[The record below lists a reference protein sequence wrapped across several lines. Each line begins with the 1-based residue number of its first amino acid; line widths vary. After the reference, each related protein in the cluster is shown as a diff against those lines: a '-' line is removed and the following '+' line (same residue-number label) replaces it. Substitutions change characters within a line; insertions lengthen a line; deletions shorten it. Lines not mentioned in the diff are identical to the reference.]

1 MAQDIDGLV
10 GATPQ
15 LYDTS
20 HRVMASSMSAQLV
33 TSAVGVLPRVATS
46 RPMSNGVCLK
56 PRARRTSVH
65 RVRASGPS
73 DERSDV
79 SGALA
84 VADTQA
90 GSAEPLRDASGN
102 LCETEFDTTTT
113 TAATMETTPVGDC
126 PYTAV
131 NDALGGILP
140 VKSKVPPGGPA
151 MLDSK
156 VFFKSLLKAGSSP
169 VGMPEAMLEWVD
181 LTGEETVGIKNVV
194 GPLCVSTVDPDIV
207 EYVCHTNAKNYK
219 LRMLPDAFR
228 YVIKNKGITGSDGKY
243 NREHRRM
250 CQKPFMN
257 SFSLEQFSG
266 RVEER
271 VGALLDAWE
280 ENCASNNGA
289 ALAVDIDDH
298 SQRLTLDIVTSLAF
312 AKDFKQVEGINS
324 GLNGGPAPDDSIITK
339 VLDAYNDTS
348 EIMGELF
355 ITPVPILKLQNLL
368 GIGRVRE
375 LKEGYKILEKVGCDY
390 IIEERRQQLK
400 ENAEKGDLQ
409 DYCLLDSL
417 LRATDED
424 GNPLPR
430 DDIWG
435 DVNDIMAAGHRTT
448 ASNLTVN
455 LHHLS
460 RMPEIQSKVADEV
473 KALKGKAPTFKDVQD
488 GKLQYTQRVV
498 KESLRKYAPI
508 NLFPR
513 LVEEVDTLPSGHM
526 VKPGDF
532 ILLSSWAMGRNPRV
546 WRDPDAFNPDRFTDE
561 NLRSNAERLARESA
575 GPNADEETIN
585 LQMERMSRRIAGGRD
600 FTYTPFGSGPRS
612 CIGGTF
618 ALLATTV
625 NLASMVQRFEFSVDP
640 KKDCGF
646 ELPFFYD
653 TTITFPKGAHLL
665 AKPRVTLLGLEAG
678 TLDRGEAVK
687 VEESAAVSR

>member
-1 MAQDIDGLV
+1 MASASSATFASSAAHAAPARRVVL
-10 GATPQ
+10 GAHRRAGVSVPARSARSV
-15 LYDTS
+15 S
-20 HRVMASSMSAQLV
+20 HRL
-33 TSAVGVLPRVATS
+33 
-46 RPMSNGVCLK
+46 
-56 PRARRTSVH
+56 
-65 RVRASGPS
+65 RASGPS
-73 DERSDV
+73 D
-79 SGALA
+79 A
-84 VADTQA
+84 ADARGTA
-90 GSAEPLRDASGN
+90 TVTDASSSEASGSSGERADA
-102 LCETEFDTTTT
+102 CEETFDTTNVS
-113 TAATMETTPVGDC
+113 ASVDEPSSSGDC

-140 VKSKVPPGGPA
+140 TKSKVPPGGPA
-151 MLDSK
+151 MLDSS
-156 VFFKSLLKAGSSP
+156 VFFKSLLKAGTSP
-169 VGMPEAMLEWVD
+169 VGMPEAMLEWVA
-181 LTGEETVGIKNVV
+181 LTGEETIGIKNVV

-228 YVIKNKGITGSDGKY
+228 YVIKNKGITGSDGAY

-257 SFSLEQFSG
+257 AFSLEQFSG

-280 ENCASNNGA
+280 KKCRSAGDA
-289 ALAVDIDDH
+289 PLAVDVDDH

-312 AKDFKQVEGINS
+312 NKDFKQVEGIDAA
-324 GLNGGPAPDDSIITK
+324 LNGGKAPDETIITK

-355 ITPVPILKLQNLL
+355 ITPVPILRLQNFL
-368 GIGRVRE
+368 GLGRVRE
-375 LKEGYKILEKVGCDY
+375 LREGYAILEDVGCNH
-390 IIEERRQQLK
+390 IIEERRAQLE
-400 ENAEKGDLQ
+400 ENARKGDLR

-417 LRATDED
+417 LRATDENGD
-424 GNPLPR
+424 PLPR
-430 DDIWG
+430 DDVWG

-460 RMPEIQSKVADEV
+460 RMPKIQRKVAEEV
-473 KALKGKAPTFKDVQD
+473 ACLNGRAPTFKDVQD
-488 GKLQYTQRVV
+488 GKLPYTQRVV

-513 LVEEVDTLPSGHM
+513 LVEDRDVLPSGHE
-526 VKPGDF
+526 VRPGDF

-546 WRDPDAFNPDRFTDE
+546 WADPDAFDPDRFTDE

-575 GPNADEETIN
+575 GADADEATIAM
-585 LQMERMSRRIAGGRD
+585 QMERMSRRIAGGRD

-640 KKDCGF
+640 EKDPGF

-653 TTITFPKGAHLL
+653 TTITFPSGAHVL
-665 AKPRVTLLGLEAG
+665 ATPRPSRLGAERAAEAPA
-678 TLDRGEAVK
+678 EQP
-687 VEESAAVSR
+687 AAAGAR

>member
-1 MAQDIDGLV
+1 MASASSATFAPSAARAAPARRV
-10 GATPQ
+10 VSGAHRLAGVSVPARSARCV
-15 LYDTS
+15 S
-20 HRVMASSMSAQLV
+20 HRF
-33 TSAVGVLPRVATS
+33 
-46 RPMSNGVCLK
+46 
-56 PRARRTSVH
+56 
-65 RVRASGPS
+65 RASGPS
-73 DERSDV
+73 DAANARGTATVAEESS
-79 SGALA
+79 SGDR
-84 VADTQA
+84 AD
-90 GSAEPLRDASGN
+90 E
-102 LCETEFDTTTT
+102 CEETFDTTN
-113 TAATMETTPVGDC
+113 ASATVEEPSSSGDC

-140 VKSKVPPGGPA
+140 TRSKVPPGGPA
-151 MLDSK
+151 MLDSS
-156 VFFKSLLKAGSSP
+156 VFFKSLLKAGTSP
-169 VGMPEAMLEWVD
+169 VGMPEAMLEWVA

-207 EYVCHTNAKNYK
+207 EYVCHTNAKNYR

-228 YVIKNKGITGSDGKY
+228 YVIKNKGITGSDGAY

-257 SFSLEQFSG
+257 TFSLEQFSG

-280 ENCASNNGA
+280 KKARRDGES
-289 ALAVDIDDH
+289 LAVDIDDH

-312 AKDFKQVEGINS
+312 NKDFKQVEGIDAA
-324 GLNGGPAPDDSIITK
+324 LNGGKAPDETIITK

-355 ITPVPILKLQNLL
+355 ITPVPILKLQNFL
-368 GIGRVRE
+368 GLGRVRE
-375 LKEGYKILEKVGCDY
+375 LREGYAVLEDVGCNH
-390 IIEERRQQLK
+390 IIEERRKQLE
-400 ENAEKGDLQ
+400 ENAKNGDTR

-417 LRATDED
+417 LRATDEN

-430 DDIWG
+430 DDVWG

-460 RMPEIQSKVADEV
+460 RMPEIQRKVAEEV
-473 KALKGKAPTFKDVQD
+473 AALHGRPPTFKDVQD

-513 LVEEVDTLPSGHM
+513 LVEDRDVLPSGHE
-526 VKPGDF
+526 VRPGDF

-546 WRDPDAFNPDRFTDE
+546 WQDPDVFDPDRFTDE
-561 NLRSNAERLARESA
+561 NLRLNAERLARESA
-575 GPNADEETIN
+575 GADADEATIG

-625 NLASMVQRFEFSVDP
+625 NLASMVQRFEFSVDS
-640 KKDCGF
+640 KKDPGF

-653 TTITFPKGAHLL
+653 TTITFPKGAHVL
-665 AKPRVTLLGLEAG
+665 ATPRPTRLGAENVAETAAEHPAAAG
-678 TLDRGEAVK
+678 AR
-687 VEESAAVSR
+687 

>member
-1 MAQDIDGLV
+1 MASASSATFASSAAHAAPARRVVL
-10 GATPQ
+10 GAHRRAGVSVPARSARSV
-15 LYDTS
+15 S
-20 HRVMASSMSAQLV
+20 HRL
-33 TSAVGVLPRVATS
+33 
-46 RPMSNGVCLK
+46 
-56 PRARRTSVH
+56 
-65 RVRASGPS
+65 RASGPS
-73 DERSDV
+73 D
-79 SGALA
+79 A
-84 VADTQA
+84 ADARGTA
-90 GSAEPLRDASGN
+90 TVTDASSSEASGSSGERADA
-102 LCETEFDTTTT
+102 CEETFDTTNVS
-113 TAATMETTPVGDC
+113 ASVDEPSSSGDC

-140 VKSKVPPGGPA
+140 TKSKVPPGGPA
-151 MLDSK
+151 MLDSS
-156 VFFKSLLKAGSSP
+156 VFFKSLLKAGTSP
-169 VGMPEAMLEWVD
+169 VGMPEAMLEWVA
-181 LTGEETVGIKNVV
+181 LTGEETIGIKNVV

-228 YVIKNKGITGSDGKY
+228 YVIKNKGITGSDGAY

-257 SFSLEQFSG
+257 AFSLEQFSG

-280 ENCASNNGA
+280 KKCRSAGDA
-289 ALAVDIDDH
+289 PLAVDVDDH

-312 AKDFKQVEGINS
+312 NKDFKQVEGIDAA
-324 GLNGGPAPDDSIITK
+324 LNGGKAPDETIITK

-355 ITPVPILKLQNLL
+355 ITPVPILRLQNFL
-368 GIGRVRE
+368 GLGRVRE
-375 LKEGYKILEKVGCDY
+375 LREGYAILEDVGCNH
-390 IIEERRQQLK
+390 IIEERRAQLE
-400 ENAEKGDLQ
+400 ENARKGDLR

-417 LRATDED
+417 LRATDENGD
-424 GNPLPR
+424 PLPR
-430 DDIWG
+430 DDVWG

-460 RMPEIQSKVADEV
+460 RMPEIQRKVAEEV
-473 KALKGKAPTFKDVQD
+473 ACLNGRAPTFKDVQD
-488 GKLQYTQRVV
+488 GKLPYTQRVV

-513 LVEEVDTLPSGHM
+513 LVEDRDVLPSGHE
-526 VKPGDF
+526 VRPGDF

-546 WRDPDAFNPDRFTDE
+546 WADPDAFDPDRFTDE

-575 GPNADEETIN
+575 GADADEATIAM
-585 LQMERMSRRIAGGRD
+585 QMERMSRRIAGGRD

-640 KKDCGF
+640 EKDPGF

-653 TTITFPKGAHLL
+653 TTITFPSGAHVL
-665 AKPRVTLLGLEAG
+665 ATPRPSRLGAERAAEAPA
-678 TLDRGEAVK
+678 EQP
-687 VEESAAVSR
+687 AAAGAR

>member
-1 MAQDIDGLV
+1 
-10 GATPQ
+10 
-15 LYDTS
+15 
-20 HRVMASSMSAQLV
+20 
-33 TSAVGVLPRVATS
+33 
-46 RPMSNGVCLK
+46 
-56 PRARRTSVH
+56 
-65 RVRASGPS
+65 
-73 DERSDV
+73 
-79 SGALA
+79 
-84 VADTQA
+84 
-90 GSAEPLRDASGN
+90 
-102 LCETEFDTTTT
+102 
-113 TAATMETTPVGDC
+113 
-126 PYTAV
+126 
-131 NDALGGILP
+131 
-140 VKSKVPPGGPA
+140 
-151 MLDSK
+151 
-156 VFFKSLLKAGSSP
+156 
-169 VGMPEAMLEWVD
+169 
-181 LTGEETVGIKNVV
+181 
-194 GPLCVSTVDPDIV
+194 V

-228 YVIKNKGITGSDGKY
+228 YVIKNKGITGSDGAY

-257 SFSLEQFSG
+257 AFSLEQFSG

-280 ENCASNNGA
+280 KKCRSAGDA
-289 ALAVDIDDH
+289 PLAVDVDDH

-312 AKDFKQVEGINS
+312 NKDFKQVEGIDAA
-324 GLNGGPAPDDSIITK
+324 LNGGKAPDETIITK

-355 ITPVPILKLQNLL
+355 ITPVPILRLQNFL
-368 GIGRVRE
+368 GLGRVRE
-375 LKEGYKILEKVGCDY
+375 LREGYAILEDVGCNH
-390 IIEERRQQLK
+390 IIEERRAQLE
-400 ENAEKGDLQ
+400 ENARKGDLR

-417 LRATDED
+417 LRATDENGD
-424 GNPLPR
+424 PLPR
-430 DDIWG
+430 DDVWG

-460 RMPEIQSKVADEV
+460 RMPEIQRKVAEEV
-473 KALKGKAPTFKDVQD
+473 ACLNGRAPTFKDVQD
-488 GKLQYTQRVV
+488 GKLPYTQRVV

-513 LVEEVDTLPSGHM
+513 LVEDRDVLPSGHE
-526 VKPGDF
+526 VRPGDF

-546 WRDPDAFNPDRFTDE
+546 WADPDAFDPDRFTDE

-575 GPNADEETIN
+575 GADADEATIAM
-585 LQMERMSRRIAGGRD
+585 QMERMSRRIAGGRD

-640 KKDCGF
+640 EKDPGF

-653 TTITFPKGAHLL
+653 TTITFPSGAHVL
-665 AKPRVTLLGLEAG
+665 ATPRPSRLGAERAAEAPA
-678 TLDRGEAVK
+678 EQP
-687 VEESAAVSR
+687 AAAGAR

>member
-1 MAQDIDGLV
+1 MDE
-10 GATPQ
+10 P
-15 LYDTS
+15 
-20 HRVMASSMSAQLV
+20 SSS
-33 TSAVGVLPRVATS
+33 
-46 RPMSNGVCLK
+46 
-56 PRARRTSVH
+56 
-65 RVRASGPS
+65 
-73 DERSDV
+73 
-79 SGALA
+79 
-84 VADTQA
+84 
-90 GSAEPLRDASGN
+90 
-102 LCETEFDTTTT
+102 
-113 TAATMETTPVGDC
+113 GDC

-140 VKSKVPPGGPA
+140 TKSKVPPGGPA
-151 MLDSK
+151 MLDSS
-156 VFFKSLLKAGSSP
+156 VFFKSLLKAGTSP
-169 VGMPEAMLEWVD
+169 VGMPEAMLEWVA
-181 LTGEETVGIKNVV
+181 LTGEETIGIKNVV

-228 YVIKNKGITGSDGKY
+228 YVIKNKGITGSDGAY

-257 SFSLEQFSG
+257 AFSLEQFSG

-280 ENCASNNGA
+280 KKCRSAGDA
-289 ALAVDIDDH
+289 PLAVDVDDH

-312 AKDFKQVEGINS
+312 NKDFKQVEGIDAT
-324 GLNGGPAPDDSIITK
+324 LNGGEIPDETIITK

-355 ITPVPILKLQNLL
+355 ITPVPILRLQNFL
-368 GIGRVRE
+368 GLGRVRE
-375 LKEGYKILEKVGCDY
+375 LREGYAILEDVGCNH
-390 IIEERRQQLK
+390 IIEERRAQLE
-400 ENAEKGDLQ
+400 ENARKGDLR

-417 LRATDED
+417 LRATDENGD
-424 GNPLPR
+424 PLPR
-430 DDIWG
+430 DDVWG

-460 RMPEIQSKVADEV
+460 RMPEIQRKVAEEV
-473 KALKGKAPTFKDVQD
+473 ACLNGRAPTFKDVQD
-488 GKLQYTQRVV
+488 GKLPYTQRVV

-513 LVEEVDTLPSGHM
+513 LVEDRDVLPSGHE
-526 VKPGDF
+526 VRPGDF

-546 WRDPDAFNPDRFTDE
+546 WADPDAFDPDRFTDE
-561 NLRSNAERLARESA
+561 NLRANAERLARESA
-575 GPNADEETIN
+575 GADADEATIAM
-585 LQMERMSRRIAGGRD
+585 QMERMSRRIAGGRD

-640 KKDCGF
+640 EKDPGF

-653 TTITFPKGAHLL
+653 TTITFPSGAHVL
-665 AKPRVTLLGLEAG
+665 ATPRPSRLGAERAAEAPA
-678 TLDRGEAVK
+678 EQP
-687 VEESAAVSR
+687 AAAGVR

>member
-1 MAQDIDGLV
+1 MPARSARSV
-10 GATPQ
+10 
-15 LYDTS
+15 S
-20 HRVMASSMSAQLV
+20 HRL
-33 TSAVGVLPRVATS
+33 
-46 RPMSNGVCLK
+46 
-56 PRARRTSVH
+56 
-65 RVRASGPS
+65 RASGPS
-73 DERSDV
+73 D
-79 SGALA
+79 AA
-84 VADTQA
+84 VARGTA
-90 GSAEPLRDASGN
+90 TVTEASSSEASGSSGERADA
-102 LCETEFDTTTT
+102 CEETFDTTN
-113 TAATMETTPVGDC
+113 ASASVDEPSSSGDC

-140 VKSKVPPGGPA
+140 TKSKVPPGGPA
-151 MLDSK
+151 MLDSS
-156 VFFKSLLKAGSSP
+156 VFFKSLLKAGTSP
-169 VGMPEAMLEWVD
+169 VGMPEAMLEWVA
-181 LTGEETVGIKNVV
+181 LTGEETIGIKNVV

-228 YVIKNKGITGSDGKY
+228 YVIKNKGITGSDGAY

-257 SFSLEQFSG
+257 AFSLEQFSG

-280 ENCASNNGA
+280 KKCRSAGDA
-289 ALAVDIDDH
+289 PLAVDVDDH

-312 AKDFKQVEGINS
+312 NKDFKQVEGIDAT
-324 GLNGGPAPDDSIITK
+324 LNGGKAPDETIITK

-355 ITPVPILKLQNLL
+355 ITPVPILRLQNFL
-368 GIGRVRE
+368 GLGRVRE
-375 LKEGYKILEKVGCDY
+375 LREGYAILEDVGCNH
-390 IIEERRQQLK
+390 IIEERRAQLE
-400 ENAEKGDLQ
+400 ENARKGDLR

-417 LRATDED
+417 LRATDENGD
-424 GNPLPR
+424 PLPR
-430 DDIWG
+430 DDVWG

-460 RMPEIQSKVADEV
+460 RMPEIQRKVAEEV
-473 KALKGKAPTFKDVQD
+473 ACLNGRAPTFKDVQD
-488 GKLQYTQRVV
+488 GKLPYTQRVV

-513 LVEEVDTLPSGHM
+513 LVEDRDVLPSGHE
-526 VKPGDF
+526 VRPGDF

-546 WRDPDAFNPDRFTDE
+546 WADPDAFDPDRFTDE
-561 NLRSNAERLARESA
+561 NLRANAERLARESA
-575 GPNADEETIN
+575 GADADEATIAM
-585 LQMERMSRRIAGGRD
+585 QMERMSRRIAGGRD

-640 KKDCGF
+640 EKDPGF

-653 TTITFPKGAHLL
+653 TTITFPNGAHVL
-665 AKPRVTLLGLEAG
+665 ATPRPSRLGRAARRGGAG
-678 TLDRGEAVK
+678 GAAGGGGGAVGGVAVGGHRGYF
-687 VEESAAVSR
+687 RM

>member
-1 MAQDIDGLV
+1 MASASSATFASSAAHAAPARRVVL
-10 GATPQ
+10 GAHRRAGVSVPARSARSV
-15 LYDTS
+15 S
-20 HRVMASSMSAQLV
+20 HRL
-33 TSAVGVLPRVATS
+33 
-46 RPMSNGVCLK
+46 
-56 PRARRTSVH
+56 
-65 RVRASGPS
+65 RASGPS
-73 DERSDV
+73 D
-79 SGALA
+79 A
-84 VADTQA
+84 ADARGTA
-90 GSAEPLRDASGN
+90 TVTDASSSEASGSSGERADA
-102 LCETEFDTTTT
+102 CEETFDTTNVS
-113 TAATMETTPVGDC
+113 ASVDEPSSSGDC

-140 VKSKVPPGGPA
+140 TKSKVPPGGPA
-151 MLDSK
+151 MLDSS
-156 VFFKSLLKAGSSP
+156 VFFKSLLKAGTSP
-169 VGMPEAMLEWVD
+169 VGMPEAMLEWVA
-181 LTGEETVGIKNVV
+181 LTGEETIGIKNVV

-228 YVIKNKGITGSDGKY
+228 YVIKNKGITGSDGAY

-257 SFSLEQFSG
+257 AFSLEQFSG

-280 ENCASNNGA
+280 KKCRSAGDA
-289 ALAVDIDDH
+289 PLAVDVDDH

-312 AKDFKQVEGINS
+312 NKDFKQVEGIDAA
-324 GLNGGPAPDDSIITK
+324 LNGGKAPDETIITK

-355 ITPVPILKLQNLL
+355 ITPVPILRLQNFL
-368 GIGRVRE
+368 GLGRVRE
-375 LKEGYKILEKVGCDY
+375 LREGYAILEDVGCNH
-390 IIEERRQQLK
+390 IIEERRAQLE
-400 ENAEKGDLQ
+400 ENARKGDLR

-417 LRATDED
+417 LRATDENGD
-424 GNPLPR
+424 PLPR
-430 DDIWG
+430 DDVWG

-460 RMPEIQSKVADEV
+460 RMPKIQRKVAEEV
-473 KALKGKAPTFKDVQD
+473 ACLNGRAPTFKDVQD
-488 GKLQYTQRVV
+488 GKLPYTQRVV

-513 LVEEVDTLPSGHM
+513 LVEDRDVLPSGHE
-526 VKPGDF
+526 VRPGDF

-546 WRDPDAFNPDRFTDE
+546 WADPDAFDPDRFTDE

-575 GPNADEETIN
+575 GADADEATIAM
-585 LQMERMSRRIAGGRD
+585 QMERMSRRIAGGRD

-640 KKDCGF
+640 EKDPGF

-653 TTITFPKGAHLL
+653 TTITFPSGAHVL
-665 AKPRVTLLGLEAG
+665 ATPRPSRLGAERAAEAPA
-678 TLDRGEAVK
+678 EQP
-687 VEESAAVSR
+687 AAAWAR

>member
-1 MAQDIDGLV
+1 MASASSATFASSAAHAAPARRV
-10 GATPQ
+10 VFGAHRRAGVSVPARSARSV
-15 LYDTS
+15 S
-20 HRVMASSMSAQLV
+20 HRL
-33 TSAVGVLPRVATS
+33 
-46 RPMSNGVCLK
+46 
-56 PRARRTSVH
+56 
-65 RVRASGPS
+65 RASGPS
-73 DERSDV
+73 D
-79 SGALA
+79 AA
-84 VADTQA
+84 VARGTA
-90 GSAEPLRDASGN
+90 TVTEASSSEASGSSGERADA
-102 LCETEFDTTTT
+102 CEETFDTTN
-113 TAATMETTPVGDC
+113 ASASVDEPSSSGDC

-140 VKSKVPPGGPA
+140 TKSKVPPGGPA
-151 MLDSK
+151 MLDSS
-156 VFFKSLLKAGSSP
+156 VFFKSLLKAATSP
-169 VGMPEAMLEWVD
+169 VGMPEAMLEWVA
-181 LTGEETVGIKNVV
+181 LTGEETIGIKNVV

-228 YVIKNKGITGSDGKY
+228 YVIKNKGITGSDGAY

-257 SFSLEQFSG
+257 AFSLEQFSG

-280 ENCASNNGA
+280 KKCRSAGDA
-289 ALAVDIDDH
+289 PLAVDVDDH

-312 AKDFKQVEGINS
+312 NKDFKQVEGIDAT
-324 GLNGGPAPDDSIITK
+324 LNGGEIPDETIITK

-355 ITPVPILKLQNLL
+355 ITPVPILRLQNFL
-368 GIGRVRE
+368 GLGRVRE
-375 LKEGYKILEKVGCDY
+375 LREGYAILEDVGCNH
-390 IIEERRQQLK
+390 IIDERRAQLE
-400 ENAEKGDLQ
+400 ENARKGDLR

-417 LRATDED
+417 LRATDENGD
-424 GNPLPR
+424 PLPR
-430 DDIWG
+430 DDVWG

-460 RMPEIQSKVADEV
+460 RMPEIQRKVAEEV
-473 KALKGKAPTFKDVQD
+473 ACLNGRAPTFKDVQD
-488 GKLQYTQRVV
+488 GKLPYTQRVV

-513 LVEEVDTLPSGHM
+513 LVEDRDVLPSGHE
-526 VKPGDF
+526 VRPGDF

-546 WRDPDAFNPDRFTDE
+546 WADPDAFDPDRFTDE
-561 NLRSNAERLARESA
+561 NLRANAERLARESA
-575 GPNADEETIN
+575 GADADEATIAM
-585 LQMERMSRRIAGGRD
+585 QMERMSRRIAGGRD

-640 KKDCGF
+640 EKDPGF

-653 TTITFPKGAHLL
+653 TTITFPSGAHVL
-665 AKPRVTLLGLEAG
+665 ATPRPSRLGAERAAEAPA
-678 TLDRGEAVK
+678 EQP
-687 VEESAAVSR
+687 AAAGAR

>member
-1 MAQDIDGLV
+1 
-10 GATPQ
+10 
-15 LYDTS
+15 
-20 HRVMASSMSAQLV
+20 MASTSSA
-33 TSAVGVLPRVATS
+33 TFAAIAAHAAP
-46 RPMSNGVCLK
+46 
-56 PRARRTSVH
+56 ARRDVSGTHRRAGVSAPARSARCVSH

-73 DERSDV
+73 DAADARFTATVTETFLSDERADACEETYDTTNASGVPVDEPSS
-79 SGALA
+79 SGA
-84 VADTQA
+84 
-90 GSAEPLRDASGN
+90 
-102 LCETEFDTTTT
+102 
-113 TAATMETTPVGDC
+113 C
-126 PYTAV
+126 PYTAM
-131 NDALGGILP
+131 NDALGGFLP
-140 VKSKVPPGGPA
+140 TRSKVPPGGPT
-151 MLDSK
+151 MLDSS
-156 VFFKSLLKAGSSP
+156 VFFKSLLKAGTSP
-169 VGMPEAMLEWVD
+169 VGMPEAMLEWVA
-181 LTGEETVGIKNVV
+181 LTGQETVGIKNIV

-228 YVIKNKGITGSDGKY
+228 YVIKNKGITGSDGAY

-257 SFSLEQFSG
+257 AFSLEQFSG

-280 ENCASNNGA
+280 KKCRSSGGA
-289 ALAVDIDDH
+289 PLAVDVDDH

-312 AKDFKQVEGINS
+312 DKDFKQVEGIDAA
-324 GLNGGPAPDDSIITK
+324 LNGGKAPDETIITK

-355 ITPVPILKLQNLL
+355 ITPVPILKLQNFL
-368 GIGRVRE
+368 GLGRVRE
-375 LKEGYKILEKVGCDY
+375 LREGYAILEDVGCNH
-390 IIEERRQQLK
+390 IIEERRARLE
-400 ENAEKGDLQ
+400 ENAKRGDTR

-424 GNPLPR
+424 GRPLPR
-430 DDIWG
+430 DDVWG

-460 RMPEIQSKVADEV
+460 RMPEIQRKVAEEV
-473 KALKGKAPTFKDVQD
+473 ASLCGRPPTFKDVQD

-513 LVEEVDTLPSGHM
+513 LVEDRDVLPSGHE
-526 VKPGDF
+526 VRPGDF

-546 WRDPDAFNPDRFTDE
+546 WADPDAFDPDRFTDE
-561 NLRSNAERLARESA
+561 NLRANAERLARESA
-575 GPNADEETIN
+575 GADADDAAIAT
-585 LQMERMSRRIAGGRD
+585 QMERMSRRIAGGRD
-600 FTYTPFGSGPRS
+600 FAYTPFGSGPRS

-640 KKDCGF
+640 EKDPGF

-653 TTITFPKGAHLL
+653 TTITFPKGAHVL
-665 AKPRVTLLGLEAG
+665 ATPRRRRLGAE
-678 TLDRGEAVK
+678 R
-687 VEESAAVSR
+687 AAAEQPAAARAR

>member
-1 MAQDIDGLV
+1 
-10 GATPQ
+10 
-15 LYDTS
+15 
-20 HRVMASSMSAQLV
+20 MASASSA
-33 TSAVGVLPRVATS
+33 TFASSAAHAAP
-46 RPMSNGVCLK
+46 
-56 PRARRTSVH
+56 ARRVVLGAHRRAGVSVPARSARSVSH

-73 DERSDV
+73 D
-79 SGALA
+79 A
-84 VADTQA
+84 ADARGTA
-90 GSAEPLRDASGN
+90 TVTDASSSEASGSSGERADA
-102 LCETEFDTTTT
+102 CEETFDTTN
-113 TAATMETTPVGDC
+113 ASASVDEPSSSGDC

-140 VKSKVPPGGPA
+140 TKSKVPPGGPA
-151 MLDSK
+151 MLDSS
-156 VFFKSLLKAGSSP
+156 VFFKSLLKAGTSP
-169 VGMPEAMLEWVD
+169 VGMPEAMLEWVA
-181 LTGEETVGIKNVV
+181 LTGEETIGIKNVV

-228 YVIKNKGITGSDGKY
+228 YVIKNKGITGSDGAY

-257 SFSLEQFSG
+257 AFSLEQFSG

-280 ENCASNNGA
+280 KKCRSAGGA
-289 ALAVDIDDH
+289 PLAVDVDDH

-312 AKDFKQVEGINS
+312 NKDFKQVEGIDAA
-324 GLNGGPAPDDSIITK
+324 LNGGKAPDETIITK

-355 ITPVPILKLQNLL
+355 ITPVPVLRLQNFL
-368 GIGRVRE
+368 GLGRVRE
-375 LKEGYKILEKVGCDY
+375 LREGYAILEDVGCNH
-390 IIEERRQQLK
+390 IIEERRAQLE
-400 ENAEKGDLQ
+400 ENARKGDLQ

-417 LRATDED
+417 LRATDENGD
-424 GNPLPR
+424 PLPR
-430 DDIWG
+430 DDVWG

-460 RMPEIQSKVADEV
+460 RMPEIQRKVAEEV
-473 KALKGKAPTFKDVQD
+473 ACLNGRAPTFKDVQD
-488 GKLQYTQRVV
+488 GKLPYTQRVV

-513 LVEEVDTLPSGHM
+513 LVEERDVLPSGHE
-526 VKPGDF
+526 VRPGDF

-546 WRDPDAFNPDRFTDE
+546 WADPDAFDPDRFTDE
-561 NLRSNAERLARESA
+561 NLRANAERLARESA
-575 GPNADEETIN
+575 GADADEATIAM
-585 LQMERMSRRIAGGRD
+585 QMERMSRRIAGGRD

-640 KKDCGF
+640 EKDPGF

-653 TTITFPKGAHLL
+653 TTITFPSGAHVL
-665 AKPRVTLLGLEAG
+665 ATPRPSRLGAERAAEAPA
-678 TLDRGEAVK
+678 EQP
-687 VEESAAVSR
+687 AAAGAR